1 MLPARFDP
9 GQNFE
14 KVVIF
19 ENLFFDFWSQ
29 LFFEY
34 TKYTLVRGLS
44 CSLDNC
50 EKTCK
55 ISSKSVQDS
64 KSYRDNGESSSVE
77 IAYWENRV

>member
-14 KVVIF
+14 RVVIF
-19 ENLFFDFWSQ
+19 EKNCFDFWSQ

-44 CSLDNC
+44 CSLDSC
-50 EKTCK
+50 ERTCK

-64 KSYRDNGESSSVE
+64 KSYGENGESSSAK
-77 IAYWENRV
+77 IAFWENCV